1 MKCISCETEINP
13 KWKHAID
20 INVCPFCGQNIL
32 EEHLKNLLA
41 DLAKTMLAL
50 QQYPDQVNDWLL
62 SNYNYVKTD
71 SPDLA
76 SFIPKD
82 TIKELRKAI
91 DDEEFENKKRTIK
104 VKTAD
109 GEQEVEVQKIQSDAK
124 TNSFFERA
132 EALRDPPKKK
142 GEEPEAPKSIAEKTQ
157 HIKQMAQRIKK
168 EASQGIVGQAD
179 LASMMSAEGGGEV
192 ENPEF
197 VAELQSVLSGG
208 DIVSSALPEPAGGD
222 DDVIPGAENVVSR
235 MANMVGNKATAQERD
250 MKTLQEMQNR
260 VQNTSKKLGKGGFS
274 RA

>member
-13 KWKHAID
+13 KWTHAID
-20 INVCPFCGQNIL
+20 MNVCPFCGKNIL

-41 DLAKTMLAL
+41 DLAKTMHAL
-50 QQYPDQVNDWLL
+50 QQYQAQLNDWLL
-62 SNYNYVKTD
+62 SNYNYIKTD
-71 SPDLA
+71 APDLGMYL
-76 SFIPKD
+76 PKEA
-82 TIKELRKAI
+82 IKDLRKAI
-91 DDEEFENKKRTIK
+91 DDEEFDKKKRTIK

-109 GEQEVEVQKIQSDAK
+109 GEQEVEVEKIQSDSK

-168 EASQGIVGQAD
+168 EVAQGIVGQAD
-179 LASMMSAEGGGEV
+179 LASMMSTEGGEA

-197 VAELQSVLSGG
+197 VAELQSVLSSG
-208 DIVSSALPEPAGGD
+208 DIVASALPEPVGGD
-222 DDVIPGAENVVSR
+222 EDIIPGAENAVAR

>member
-1 MKCISCETEINP
+1 MSEPKPFEILP
-13 KWKHAID
+13 
-20 INVCPFCGQNIL
+20 
-32 EEHLKNLLA
+32 
-41 DLAKTMLAL
+41 
-50 QQYPDQVNDWLL
+50 
-62 SNYNYVKTD
+62 
-71 SPDLA
+71 
-76 SFIPKD
+76 
-82 TIKELRKAI
+82 R
-91 DDEEFENKKRTIK
+91 
-104 VKTAD
+104 
-109 GEQEVEVQKIQSDAK
+109 
-124 TNSFFERA
+124 
-132 EALRDPPKKK
+132 K

-168 EASQGIVGQAD
+168 EVSQGIVGQAD
-179 LASMMSAEGGGEV
+179 LASMMSTEGGGEV

-208 DIVSSALPEPAGGD
+208 DIVSSALPEPTAGD